1 MKKMNLIALA
11 LAGAISLSLLAACA
25 KTDDNTQD
33 TPTPTPSDAVTD
45 TVTPETTPLP
55 EESETPADTA
65 APVESES
72 PSAKPIES
80 AKPSPKP
87 SEKPSSKPAESE
99 KPSAK
104 PSEKPSPSPAADAD
118 LVGFYQTM
126 VKNEKVFNLQEADND
141 IIDNYY
147 PGLRDLDTVQCH
159 AYVCMMSMNT
169 SELVLVQAKNSDD
182 VSKIKSILQSHI
194 DYMVGDEEG
203 GNPGAAWYPEA
214 IRVWAEESAVVSNGN
229 YVMLVVSEDKSGLI
243 SAFYALFY

>member
-11 LAGAISLSLLAACA
+11 LVGALSLSLLAACA
-25 KTDDNTQD
+25 KTDDTQD

-55 EESETPADTA
+55 EESETPVDTA
-65 APVESES
+65 SPAESGS
-72 PSAKPIES
+72 PSAKPS
-80 AKPSPKP
+80 AKP

-104 PSEKPSPSPAADAD
+104 PSEKPSPSPAANAD
-118 LVGFYQTM
+118 LVGFYQAM
-126 VKNEKVFNLQEADND
+126 AKNEKVYNLQEADND

-159 AYVCMMSMNT
+159 AYVCMRSMNT
-169 SELVLVQAKNSDD
+169 SELVLVQAKNSED

-214 IRVWAEESAVVSNGN
+214 IRVWAEESAVVANGN
-229 YVMLVVSEDKSGLI
+229 YVMLVVSEDKAGVI
-243 SAFYALFY
+243 SAFNALFS

>member
-11 LAGAISLSLLAACA
+11 LVGALSLSLLAACA
-25 KTDDNTQD
+25 KTDDTQD

-55 EESETPADTA
+55 EESETPVDTA
-65 APVESES
+65 SPAESGS
-72 PSAKPIES
+72 PSAKPS
-80 AKPSPKP
+80 AKP

-104 PSEKPSPSPAADAD
+104 PSEKPSPSPAANAD
-118 LVGFYQTM
+118 LVGFYQAM
-126 VKNEKVFNLQEADND
+126 AKNEKVYNLQEADND

-169 SELVLVQAKNSDD
+169 SELVLVQAKNSED

-214 IRVWAEESAVVSNGN
+214 IRVWAEESAVVANGN
-229 YVMLVVSEDKSGLI
+229 YVMLVVSEDKAGVI
-243 SAFYALFY
+243 SAFNALFS

>member
-1 MKKMNLIALA
+1 MKKMNLIVLA
-11 LAGAISLSLLAACA
+11 LAGALSLSLLAACA
-25 KTDDNTQD
+25 KTDDTQD
-33 TPTPTPSDAVTD
+33 TFTPTPSDAVTD

-55 EESETPADTA
+55 EESETPVDTA
-65 APVESES
+65 SPAESGS
-72 PSAKPIES
+72 PSAKPS
-80 AKPSPKP
+80 AKP

-104 PSEKPSPSPAADAD
+104 PSEKPSPSPAANAD
-118 LVGFYQTM
+118 LVGFYQAM
-126 VKNEKVFNLQEADND
+126 AKNEKVYNLQEADND

-169 SELVLVQAKNSDD
+169 SELVLVQAKNSED

-214 IRVWAEESAVVSNGN
+214 IRVWAEESAVVANGN
-229 YVMLVVSEDKSGLI
+229 YVMLVVSEDKAGVI
-243 SAFYALFY
+243 SAFNALFS